1 MSTYTTSRLARYLSA
16 SVITLTLIGASGT
29 LGGCTYLGKAKPG
42 VSEKLEFDLRDLG
55 LEPRNTDPMKEP
67 SADAKNDVIAWSN
80 IGTEYEKQGKYD
92 YAVKAFTKCAEMV
105 PGDKFYWHAI
115 AHNEQ
120 RLDHFK
126 QSAQAFRKALEL
138 DCNDIYTM
146 ASLAFMDQQL
156 ARDKESR
163 LLYVSALSL
172 KSDFGEAWSG
182 IVNILHRIAEP
193 QFAEQVERLRSNP
206 NEPFN
211 LTMADS
217 LNEYYLTNHPK
228 TDDEYYAYLC
238 NRGYI
243 QMRRF
248 QVKLAEA
255 TFKSV
260 MEAKPGTLEAHR
272 AAIGLGTLYQRAG
285 RDEEAIAVL
294 NKLIEESPKQP
305 EAWYNLALIN
315 KRNNNLEEA
324 VSKLGK
330 ATSYAPD
337 HVGWSNMFQHWLEL
351 QRQQRQSQSQSKS

>member
-1 MSTYTTSRLARYLSA
+1 MSIYTTSRLARYLSA
-16 SVITLTLIGASGT
+16 SVITLSLIGAGGM
-29 LGGCTYLGKAKPG
+29 LGGCTYLGKEKPG
-42 VSEKLEFDLRDLG
+42 VSQKLEFDLRDLG
-55 LEPRNTDPMKEP
+55 IEPHSTEPMKEP
-67 SADAKNDVIAWSN
+67 PADAKDVLTAWSN

-92 YAVKAFTKCAEMV
+92 YAVKAFSKCAEMS

-120 RLDHFK
+120 RLDHYK

-172 KSDFGEAWSG
+172 KSDFGEAWTG

-193 QFAEQVERLRSNP
+193 QFADQVERLRSNP

-211 LTMADS
+211 MTLADS
-217 LNEYYLTNHPK
+217 LNEYYLTNHAP

-255 TFKSV
+255 TFKKV
-260 MEAKPGTLEAHR
+260 MEAKPGTIEGHR

-285 RDEEAIAVL
+285 KDEEAIAVL

-305 EAWYNLALIN
+305 EAWYNLALID
-315 KRNNNLEEA
+315 KRNNNLDGA
-324 VSKLGK
+324 ISKLGK
-330 ATSYAPD
+330 ATAYAPD
-337 HVGWSNMFQHWLEL
+337 HVGWSTMFQDWLDL
-351 QRQQRQSQSQSKS
+351 QRRLSKSKS

>member
-1 MSTYTTSRLARYLSA
+1 MALSINTTSRLARYLSA
-16 SVITLTLIGASGT
+16 SVVTLTLIGASGT

-42 VSEKLEFDLRDLG
+42 NSEKLEFDLRDLG
-55 LEPRNTDPMKEP
+55 IEPRSTGPMKEP
-67 SADAKNDVIAWSN
+67 PEKSKNDVVAWSN
-80 IGTEYEKQGKYD
+80 IGSEYEKQGKFD

-120 RLDHFK
+120 HLDHYK
-126 QSAQAFRKALEL
+126 QSAAAFRKALEL

-156 ARDKESR
+156 AKDKESR

-193 QFAEQVERLRSNP
+193 QFADQVEKLRSNP

-217 LNEYYLTNHPK
+217 LNEFYLTNHSPK
-228 TDDEYYAYLC
+228 DDDYYAYLC

-243 QMRRF
+243 QLRRF
-248 QVKLAEA
+248 QMKLAEA
-255 TFKSV
+255 TFKQV
-260 MEAKPGTLEAHR
+260 MEAKPGTLEGHR

-285 RDEEAIAVL
+285 RDEEAFAVL
-294 NKLIEESPKQP
+294 NKLLEESPKQP
-305 EAWYNLALIN
+305 EAWYNLALID
-315 KRNNNLEEA
+315 KRNNNLDEA
-324 VSKLGK
+324 VIKLGK
-330 ATSYAPD
+330 ATAYAPD
-337 HVGWSNMFQHWLEL
+337 HVGWSMMFQDWLEL
-351 QRQQRQSQSQSKS
+351 QHELQKSKS